1 MPRKR
6 KPEPMPAWF
15 HAFPRNTIDYEGW
28 TVLYDTGS
36 RVFIRIEW
44 GTGDNLM
51 REDIAAGYD
60 DYLNWETYHLKE
72 GPVQAAFR
80 VVSDYDGLLDSVMGD
95 ADTLS
100 VKLEDLDAG
109 MVMVKRKD
117 KKTGDIR
124 EYVTDV
130 LRDAGLGRPEDLLHV
145 ASGL

>member
-15 HAFPRNTIDYEGW
+15 HMFPRNTIDYEGW

-36 RVFIRIEW
+36 RIFVKIDW

-51 REDIAAGYD
+51 KEDIDAGYD
-60 DYLNWETYHLKE
+60 DYLNWYTYYLKE
-72 GPVQAAFR
+72 GPVAGAFR
-80 VVSDYDGLLDSVMGD
+80 VVSAYEGMLDDVAGD

-100 VKLEDLDAG
+100 VKLEEVDGG
-109 MVMVKRKD
+109 MILVRRKD
-117 KKTGDIR
+117 KNTGDIR
-124 EYVTDV
+124 EYVTAV
-130 LRDAGLGRPEDLLHV
+130 LRDAGLDRPEDLLHV